1 MAALK
6 RGRQDGYVLLL
17 TLITLLVL
25 LFGILFTMRGTLLQT
40 EMTGNTLQRQKDVQ
54 ASDLALRITQR
65 TILTTT
71 QQGTQSLE
79 ATAIGQ
85 PWFFVPQVTTAPWP
99 APDASYWAACNA
111 KSTTQPCGTV
121 PGMPAGYTGQVI
133 VVPTNL
139 PSGGP
144 SACGGNPS
152 YTARYYAIFLH
163 TIEPNGQTSATTQ
176 TVFRLCI

>member
-6 RGRQDGYVLLL
+6 RGQQDGYVLLL

-54 ASDLALRITQR
+54 ASDLALRIMQQ
-65 TILTTT
+65 TILSTT

-79 ATAIGQ
+79 AAANGQ
-85 PWFFVPQVTTAPWP
+85 PWFFTPSVTSTPWP
-99 APDASYWAACNA
+99 APDPNYWASCSATSSS
-111 KSTTQPCGTV
+111 KPCGTV
-121 PGMPAGYTGQVI
+121 PGMPLGYTGQVI

-139 PSGGP
+139 PPGGP
-144 SACGGNPS
+144 SACGGNPNL
-152 YTARYYAIFLH
+152 TARYYAIFLH